1 MTPGE
6 TLNMWD
12 TIAAY
17 LFCLVAGLAGL
28 GAAGYLVVTGQIFDS
43 LDTLFFLLAS
53 LLLAVVCLG
62 YLAWQVFKALSENNG
77 K

>member
-1 MTPGE
+1 
-6 TLNMWD
+6 MWD

-28 GAAGYLVVTGQIFDS
+28 AAAAHLVISGQVFNS
-43 LDTLFFLLAS
+43 LDTLFYLLSS
-53 LLLAVVCLG
+53 LLLAAVCLG
-62 YLAWQVFKALSENNG
+62 YLAWQISKVLSEDNG

>member
-1 MTPGE
+1 MTSGE

-28 GAAGYLVVTGQIFDS
+28 GAAGYLVVTGQIFNS

-53 LLLAVVCLG
+53 LLLAAVCFG
-62 YLAWQVFKALSENNG
+62 YLAWQIFKVMSEDNG

>member
-1 MTPGE
+1 
-6 TLNMWD
+6 MWD

-17 LFCLVAGLAGL
+17 LFCLVAGLAAL
-28 GAAGYLVVTGQIFDS
+28 GAAGYLVITGQVFDS

-53 LLLAVVCLG
+53 LLLAVVCFG
-62 YLAWQVFKALSENNG
+62 YLAWQIYKAMSEDNG